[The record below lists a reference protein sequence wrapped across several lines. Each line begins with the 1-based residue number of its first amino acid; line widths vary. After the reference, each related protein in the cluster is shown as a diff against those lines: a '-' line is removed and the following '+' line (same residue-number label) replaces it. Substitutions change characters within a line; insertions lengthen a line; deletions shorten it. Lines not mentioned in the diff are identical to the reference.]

1 MSSQDAVSAQQR
13 FLHSTFDSLPL
24 GKSSQAIH
32 ARLLRFWDSPSMNDS
47 SEFIGINLL
56 FLDEKDS
63 MINGFIP
70 GDRTDL
76 YRSSLQEGNIYKVA
90 HFEVERCP
98 QMYKTTEHIFVIRFI
113 DQTTLDEVI
122 NYGPVI
128 NDQKFMVR
136 NYDHLNIL
144 ADTTLELSDVVGEIK
159 SVQGYGLKNT
169 RIVSPVLIRFL
180 IAPGIQVYLSLLDD
194 AAAVFKGLLNSG
206 DGIRSVMVVT
216 SLNPEKIGDDLHLS
230 STAATKF
237 YFGNKLPAIA
247 DFTKRGAETED
258 LPNLNAETVI
268 TSKQLSSVG
277 DLNMFLSNSTGQDV
291 YFACKAR
298 IVEVVSKNGWYYVSC
313 TRCGK
318 KFEKT
323 ATSLACNQCDNPNAT
338 GVVRYRVE
346 LLVDDGSN
354 YATFLVYDKDMLK
367 LTKQPAATLLD
378 NEVNLALRNKL
389 PECLAEL
396 IGRDFVYHVRVTA
409 CKFKTNSPT
418 FTVSGISDVCNY
430 ENFHKDGNKIGQEEC
445 GETSATATAT
455 NTSANEVKEGGPNNS
470 SD

>member
-1 MSSQDAVSAQQR
+1 
-13 FLHSTFDSLPL
+13 
-24 GKSSQAIH
+24 
-32 ARLLRFWDSPSMNDS
+32 
-47 SEFIGINLL
+47 
-56 FLDEKDS
+56 
-63 MINGFIP
+63 
-70 GDRTDL
+70 
-76 YRSSLQEGNIYKVA
+76 
-90 HFEVERCP
+90 
-98 QMYKTTEHIFVIRFI
+98 MYKTTEHIFVIRFI

-128 NDQKFMVR
+128 NDQKFMVL

-216 SLNPEKIGDDLHLS
+216 SLNPEKIGDHLHLS

-247 DFTKRGAETED
+247 DFTKSFRGAETED

-277 DLNMFLSNSTGQDV
+277 DLNMFLSNSTGQDI

-298 IVEVVSKNGWYYVSC
+298 IVEVVSKNGWYSVSC

-338 GVVRYRVE
+338 GVVRLDVKNHCEFIILLSVE
-346 LLVDDGSN
+346 RFSKMSSSMLSSRNQPSTLSASVDLPSSLSLIPKYLKVTCASTPRQQRRFITTPAFKPSQSLQPVLTGGSLPVTKKKGEQVFSGSTCKQGEVEAIVIATGSRTFFGKIARLVDRTDQWAWNFFHSSGSGGRPGFLLVEGARLCSASRRVKN
-354 YATFLVYDKDMLK
+354 WSQSREAGGAPLVRH
-367 LTKQPAATLLD
+367 AAQLSDL
-378 NEVNLALRNKL
+378 
-389 PECLAEL
+389 EL
-396 IGRDFVYHVRVTA
+396 GL
-409 CKFKTNSPT
+409 
-418 FTVSGISDVCNY
+418 
-430 ENFHKDGNKIGQEEC
+430 
-445 GETSATATAT
+445 
-455 NTSANEVKEGGPNNS
+455 
-470 SD
+470 